1 MPGAATGAMVE
12 PSPIWEVKMDDPKRS
27 KDREDEELEV
37 ESAADRANRELNMDD
52 PKRREYRP
60 EDEELEVDEKDV
72 SDIDVPDEDAE
83 EAKGGMMAEEK
94 PTRGRDCTYVGC
106 RTRSGCL

>member
-37 ESAADRANRELNMDD
+37 
-52 PKRREYRP
+52 
-60 EDEELEVDEKDV
+60 DERDV
-72 SDIDVPDEDAE
+72 SDIEVPEEDADA
-83 EAKGGMMAEEK
+83 AKGGMMAEEK
-94 PTRGRDCTYVGC
+94 PSTSRGC
-106 RTRSGCL
+106 RTGVGICR